1 MNWYKRRVIV
11 PVTEADHAAV
21 AHAQRVL
28 GMDPTG
34 DMDEETRGRLRG
46 VQSLFRLPVTGILD
60 DATASKIDELFPEG
74 A

>member
-21 AHAQRVL
+21 AYAQRVL
-28 GMDPTG
+28 GLPETG
-34 DMDEETRGRLRG
+34 DMDDETRGHLRG
-46 VQSLFRLPVTGILD
+46 VQSLFKLTVTGILD
-60 DATASKIDELFPEG
+60 DATAKKIDEMFPEG